1 MTPRGRK
8 SHSGRDLQAKSG
20 SKPIAIPNLCFNT
33 VSVRCGLQLLLLSNE
48 RSLVFCIICCFE
60 LQSCL
65 ERYKVPRINR
75 DRSHCISAVRFIITL
90 KGFQS
95 NSVCAWIKLRYNN
108 FQRYFCKL
116 NAMQRRYNKIQPH
129 HPLYALTVALFLIPL
144 SA

>member
-20 SKPIAIPNLCFNT
+20 SKPVAIPNLCIRQF
-33 VSVRCGLQLLLLSNE
+33 LSAVACSFYCCQGE
-48 RSLVFCIICCFE
+48 RSLMFCIICCFE

-90 KGFQS
+90 KGFQG

-116 NAMQRRYNKIQPH
+116 NAM
-129 HPLYALTVALFLIPL
+129 
-144 SA
+144 

>member
-1 MTPRGRK
+1 MTPRGKK
-8 SHSGRDLQAKSG
+8 SHSGRDLQAKPG
-20 SKPIAIPNLCFNT
+20 RKPVAIPDLCFK
-33 VSVRCGLQLLLLSNE
+33 QFLSAVACSFYCCKGE
-48 RSLVFCIICCFE
+48 RSLLLCIICCFE

-65 ERYKVPRINR
+65 ETYKVPRINR

-116 NAMQRRYNKIQPH
+116 NAM
-129 HPLYALTVALFLIPL
+129 
-144 SA
+144 